1 MELKEI
7 INRLEALTVKSQEI
21 VDFMDKSQKKR
32 EDNYKKIMAGFDNLK
47 SSISQLVKGE
57 GENEK

>member
-7 INRLEALTVKSQEI
+7 IKRNEALIKKSQEI
-21 VDFMDKSQKKR
+21 IDFMDKSQKKR
-32 EDNYKKIMAGFDNLK
+32 EENYKKIMAGFDNLK
-47 SSISQLVKGE
+47 SSISDIVNQE